1 LGWTCCP
8 STGTKKELY
17 LAGNQLA
24 AVNVVVDT
32 RVKQGACLVIFPSKS
47 FLIFIENRL
56 LKGSMQASILVV
68 EATGSPEKS
77 HSKTPLNPNNLSI
90 YFTAY

>member
-24 AVNVVVDT
+24 AVNAVVDT
-32 RVKQGACLVIFPSKS
+32 RVEHGACLVIFLSKS

-56 LKGSMQASILVV
+56 LKGSMQASTSILVV

-77 HSKTPLNPNNLSI
+77 HSKRPLTQI
-90 YFTAY
+90 T